1 MNGNSLLL
9 FFSLK
14 LVMSYNENTVSYDEH
29 ITDMEIPEQN
39 VYVERDNRWFH
50 CLLYMA
56 YLTQICD
63 EMEWELLKGI

>member
-39 VYVERDNRWFH
+39 VYVERDNDDFI
-50 CLLYMA
+50 A
-56 YLTQICD
+56 YSTWHTSPKYVMKWS
-63 EMEWELLKGI
+63 ENY

>member
-39 VYVERDNRWFH
+39 VYVERDNR
-50 CLLYMA
+50 
-56 YLTQICD
+56 
-63 EMEWELLKGI
+63 